1 MKQAALVEKLVLR
14 GLELA
19 PSQVLGNVRLVP
31 LLRRAPRDDLR
42 ISKRRY
48 GERGAVVD
56 VGDDRFYGC
65 TYVPHAF
72 VVGFTDDG
80 SPVASF
86 GASLSGKDEAPKA
99 HGFTRLQR
107 MAKREDDDDRSRRL
121 RLLPQHLAF
130 EGLLALCFGG
140 PEIAWEEY
148 SKRAISRG
156 LAPRSEISWR
166 GEYVPWLADAVR
178 MFEIHDD
185 QSGVLLYV
193 GDRLA
198 EVFVVS
204 HPDDYRALHRT
215 LVCDAFSDTLLTE
228 TAWSSASPT
237 LPASL
242 DASATPT
249 LASLRVALDRYRRE
263 VGDAHLDMARGLIG
277 RPLHAERVYRAGPFS
292 LQRFMTALD
301 LSSDDHIGEVIVRD
315 DGTLE
320 YAKSYRLSAGQQKR
334 AHLLRTLAAHAWN
347 LEATAAALKQT
358 KDALMVRLEKAG
370 FGYVLAEHV
379 LNGARKRERRR

>member
-1 MKQAALVEKLVLR
+1 MKQAALLDRIVLR
-14 GLELA
+14 GLEPA

-42 ISKRRY
+42 ISRRRY
-48 GERGAVVD
+48 GDRGAIVD
-56 VGDDRFYGC
+56 VGDDRHYGC

-72 VVGFTDDG
+72 VVGWTDDG
-80 SPVASF
+80 SPLASY
-86 GASLSGKDEAPKA
+86 GAALAGKDDGKRAW
-99 HGFTRLQR
+99 GMTRLHR
-107 MAKREDDDDRSRRL
+107 MAKREDDDGARRL

-148 SKRAISRG
+148 SKRALSRG
-156 LAPRSEISWR
+156 LSPRVELTWR
-166 GEYVPWLADAVR
+166 GELVPYLADAVR

-185 QSGVLLYV
+185 QSGALLYV
-193 GDRLA
+193 GDQLA

-215 LVCDAFSDTLLTE
+215 IVCDSFADTLLLE
-228 TAWSSASPT
+228 SAWSGASPV
-237 LPASL
+237 LPATI
-242 DASATPT
+242 DARATPT
-249 LASLRVALDRYRRE
+249 IAAIRAALARFRRE
-263 VGDAHLDMARGLIG
+263 VGAVHLDMAQGLVG

-301 LSSDDHIGEVIVRD
+301 LSSDDHIGEAIVRD
-315 DGTLE
+315 DGTIE
-320 YAKSYRLSAGQQKR
+320 YAKTYRLSAAQQKR

-347 LEATAAALKQT
+347 LEATAAAFRQT
-358 KDALMVRLEKAG
+358 KDALLVRLHKAG
-370 FGYVLAEHV
+370 FGYLVAEHV
-379 LNGARKRERRR
+379 MNAARKRERRR